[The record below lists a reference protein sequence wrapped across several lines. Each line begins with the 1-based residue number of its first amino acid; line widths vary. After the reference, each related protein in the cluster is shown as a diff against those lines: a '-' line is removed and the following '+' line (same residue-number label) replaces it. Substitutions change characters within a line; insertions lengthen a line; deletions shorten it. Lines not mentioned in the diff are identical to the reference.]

1 MRSRRLTIASV
12 ALAIGIALIANRP
25 ALAGGPDDLRNWKVA
40 DDQEIG
46 DTRGG
51 LVSGDGLEFALG
63 IEKFIYVN
71 GILEATNTLNI
82 VKDANGVPQL
92 APGQPVGNMLTLVQ
106 IGDPA
111 KNTFDPGNLSSGFFT
126 VVQNNLDQQTIKN
139 IDKITTTISV
149 LPLLRAIN
157 QEAVLNQGLIKSL
170 R

>member
-1 MRSRRLTIASV
+1 MRSRRLVIAGV
-12 ALAIGIALIANRP
+12 ALAIGIALIAYRP

-40 DDQEIG
+40 DDREIG

-82 VKDANGVPQL
+82 VKDAKGVPQL
-92 APGQPVGNMLTLVQ
+92 APGQPLGPMVKWIT
-106 IGDPA
+106 IGPG
-111 KNTFDPGNLSSGFFT
+111 NTFDQENLSSGFFT
-126 VVQNNLDQQTIKN
+126 VIQNTLDQQTIRN
-139 IDKITTTISV
+139 IDKISATITV

>member
-1 MRSRRLTIASV
+1 MRSRRFAIASV
-12 ALAIGIALIANRP
+12 ALAIAIVWAANRP

-40 DDQEIG
+40 GDREIN

-51 LVSGDGLEFALG
+51 YVSGDGLEFALG
-63 IEKFIYVN
+63 IEKFVYVN

-92 APGQPVGNMLTLVQ
+92 APGQPLGPMVIYKS
-106 IGDPA
+106 IGPG
-111 KNTFDPGNLSSGFFT
+111 NTFDQENLSSGFFT
-126 VVQNNLDQQTIKN
+126 VIQNSLDQQTIKN

-157 QEAVLNQGLIKSL
+157 QEAVLNQGNIRSL

>member
-1 MRSRRLTIASV
+1 MRSRRLTIATI
-12 ALAIGIALIANRP
+12 ALAIGIAWSANRP

-40 DDQEIG
+40 DDREIS

-51 LVSGDGLEFALG
+51 LVSGNGVEFALG

-92 APGQPVGNMLTLVQ
+92 APGQPLGPMVKWIP
-106 IGDPA
+106 IGPG
-111 KNTFDPGNLSSGFFT
+111 NTFDQENLSSGFFT
-126 VVQNNLDQQTIKN
+126 VVQNTLDQQTIKN
-139 IDKITTTISV
+139 IDKISTTITV

-157 QEAVLNQGLIKSL
+157 QEAVLNQQIIKSL

>member
-1 MRSRRLTIASV
+1 MRSRRLPIASV

-25 ALAGGPDDLRNWKVA
+25 AFAGGPDDLRNWKVA
-40 DDQEIG
+40 EDREIS

-82 VKDANGVPQL
+82 VKDAKGVPQL
-92 APGQPVGNMLTLVQ
+92 APGQPLGSMLTLVQ
-106 IGDPA
+106 KGPG
-111 KNTFDPGNLSSGFFT
+111 NTFDPGNLQSGFFT
-126 VVQNNLDQQTIKN
+126 VIQNSLDQQTIRN
-139 IDKITTTISV
+139 IDKISATITV